1 MYARYQSRAS
11 HADVIVVAS
20 GYDFL
25 YSLLAAGTSISTPA
39 QPYIGFLAPPAYL
52 AFASSLIAYPKLTTR
67 TLSKETRKGSDAAL
81 RYLRCVY
88 TTIDGP
94 AYSIIRQA
102 FCFPEEH
109 SRRRAPAHRAAA
121 ASVSPGPG
129 DDIELIV
136 GEAANAESLWTRAE
150 DFWQVIGWAF
160 NCSVSHKRRWDR
172 WRLWL
177 GIMLDFLKT
186 DWEFCVKRSKE
197 EDADANNIL
206 RESLLW
212 HYIVGHSG
220 SVNRAERRRMV
231 KAILATASLESLK
244 DYPEIW
250 ENEAQGPTRKK
261 KDDEQFGE
269 VNFETG
275 DMAGYDSDEDM
286 QNAPDETN
294 NDKHSDDALGADYH
308 DGILGEAHDT
318 VEGLGGMQAI
328 QLRHR
333 FIALVCQDVY

>member
-1 MYARYQSRAS
+1 VYAQYQSRATR
-11 HADVIVVAS
+11 ADVIVVAS

-52 AFASSLIAYPKLTTR
+52 AFASSLIAYPKVTTR
-67 TLSKETRKGSDAAL
+67 TLSRETRKGSDAAL
-81 RYLRCVY
+81 RYLRSVC

-94 AYSIIRQA
+94 AYSTIRQA

-109 SRRRAPAHRAAA
+109 SRRRAPAHRSTA
-121 ASVSPGPG
+121 ASLSPGPG

-136 GEAANAESLWTRAE
+136 GEAANAESIWTRAE
-150 DFWQVIGWAF
+150 DFWQVVGWAF
-160 NCSVSHKRRWDR
+160 NCSVSHKKRWDR

-177 GIMLDFLKT
+177 GIMLDFLEA
-186 DWEFCVKRSKE
+186 DWEFCVKRSKA
-197 EDADANNIL
+197 EDTDANNIL
-206 RESLLW
+206 QESLLW

-220 SVNRAERRRMV
+220 SVNRAGRRRMV
-231 KAILATASLESLK
+231 KAILATASAESLR

-250 ENEAQGPTRKK
+250 ENETQGPKHRN

-269 VNFETG
+269 VDFETG

-286 QNAPDETN
+286 QDAPDETS
-294 NDKHSDDALGADYH
+294 NDKLSDDALGAD
-308 DGILGEAHDT
+308 GEVHDT
-318 VEGLGGMQAI
+318 VGELGGMQAM

-333 FIALVCQDVY
+333 FVALVRQ